1 MGETTD
7 EIESHIENKLEDLEA
22 NLRELEHKVKSAM
35 DWRQQFH
42 NHTGTMVVA
51 AFAGG
56 MLLNLIFA
64 AHSHEH
70 HQQYA

>member
-7 EIESHIENKLEDLEA
+7 EIESHIEHKLEDLES
-22 NLRELEHKVKSAM
+22 NLRELEHKVKSAT

-42 NHTGTMVVA
+42 NHTGTMVAA

-56 MLLNLIFA
+56 MVA
-64 AHSHEH
+64 ATILGRTRRTRS
-70 HQQYA
+70 QT